1 MAGIRL
7 RAALIALVPMIGF
20 FLVSFSNLADHYA
33 ISGAMQQVE
42 AQARLVTQVSA
53 LVHELQKERGAS
65 ALHLGSGGKE
75 FGAELTNQRRLTDQR
90 ATELRQGVTAA
101 GTAAAGDMTD
111 LATLAGMADLR
122 NGVSSQSLK
131 VAQAFG
137 AYTKLISGLLSA
149 ADGMAKTTGSDAV
162 AALLIPYVDFLQG
175 KERAGQER
183 ALGSALFSSATYT
196 PELHRTYLSVVA
208 QQELFFERFRAHAVA
223 ESVAAFDRAMRSDA
237 ARGAL
242 ELRGILVD
250 LAATRDFKGTPART
264 WFAASTARIDQMKTV
279 EDAMA
284 DGIAAAAATTG
295 QAAWTDLL
303 AEAAFI
309 GGLLLV
315 TVLVSGVIIRSITG
329 PLSCLA
335 VVTGRL
341 AAGHVDEQVPSTG
354 RADEIGA
361 VARAVAVFK
370 EHQLEMLQ
378 LREAQ
383 SRQRED
389 AEADRHR
396 RMLDL
401 AAGLESK
408 VQSVVQ
414 QVCAGA
420 DHIITTAE
428 HMGAKI
434 NTASSRSL
442 NMADLAARTAT
453 SAESVSTAAAELS
466 RSIAEINR
474 KVASSTT
481 IADRA
486 VTEAGRVDGQVM
498 SLSRSVQSIG
508 DVVHLISDIAAQ
520 TNLLALNATIEAARA
535 GESGKGFAVVANE
548 VKALASQTA
557 RATDEISSQIATIQA
572 ATGETVQ
579 GIRAIS
585 RIIGEISEMVANIAG
600 DVRQQG
606 VATEHIAHHVESVSS
621 DAQGVQQDIQ
631 DVTASSASSFGSA
644 IQVLWAADDLAD
656 PAHRLGR
663 EMEDFLRT
671 VRAG

>member
-7 RAALIALVPMIGF
+7 RAALIALVPMVGF
-20 FLVSFSNLADHYA
+20 FLVSFANLADHYT
-33 ISGAMQQVE
+33 IVGAMQQVE

-75 FGAELTNQRRLTDQR
+75 FGAEVTNQRRLTDQR
-90 ATELRQGVTAA
+90 ATELRQGVAA
-101 GTAAAGDMTD
+101 VGTAAAGDMTD

-122 NGVSSQSLK
+122 TGVSSQSLK

-137 AYTKLISGLLSA
+137 AYTKLISGLLAA

-208 QQELFFERFRAHAVA
+208 QQELFFERFRAHAAA

-303 AEAAFI
+303 TEAAFI

-442 NMADLAARTAT
+442 NMADLAMRTAT
-453 SAESVSTAAAELS
+453 SVSTAAAELS

-474 KVASSTT
+474 KVASSTS

-486 VTEAGRVDGQVM
+486 VAEAGRVDGQVM
-498 SLSRSVQSIG
+498 SLSRSVQNIG
-508 DVVHLISDIAAQ
+508 EVVHLISDIAAQ

-557 RATDEISSQIATIQA
+557 RATDEISNQIGTIQA

-663 EMEDFLRT
+663 DMEDFLRT